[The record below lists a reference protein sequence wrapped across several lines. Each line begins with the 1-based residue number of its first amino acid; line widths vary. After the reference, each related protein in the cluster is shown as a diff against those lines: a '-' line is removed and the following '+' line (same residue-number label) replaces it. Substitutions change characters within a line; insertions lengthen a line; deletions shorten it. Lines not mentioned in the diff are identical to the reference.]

1 MGGFSKRRI
10 ATVFQILLLIY
21 VAALIVSHLVRLN
34 RSSQFPYLPGQ
45 VFVQANEMKGSDQ
58 VSSKVNMAYLDLE
71 ANDSDAPVLVLL
83 HGSPV
88 ASSSLKRTV
97 NALKGQFRL
106 IVPDL
111 PGFGG
116 STRKVK
122 DYSILAHAYYL
133 DQLIE
138 QLGIEKFHLAGYS
151 MGGGVAIEYVHA
163 FPEKVKSLQLVSS
176 IGVQELEL
184 LGDYLINHAIHGA
197 QLAGLWFLQECVP
210 HFGWMDDAILAVPYA
225 RNFYDTDQRPLRG
238 YLEQLSLPTLILHAE
253 DDNLVPIEAALE
265 HKRIIPQ
272 SELLLLEDGHMF
284 IITRPEITAPP
295 MADFVNRTEAG
306 TTLTRTQADAQRAL
320 APATPFE
327 YKMRSVEGIS
337 LAVLWLLLAVAT
349 FVSEDLTCISSGLL
363 VAKGI
368 IGFVPATL
376 ACGVGIFIGDT
387 LLYLAGRWLGTD
399 FIRKAPLRW
408 FISES
413 EIIRSSRW
421 FEKRGVILIFVTR
434 FFPGT
439 RLATYFTCGVLGVPF
454 LRFTIYFIFAAMI
467 WTPLLVGLST
477 FLGGNM
483 LAWFE
488 VYQTYAL
495 PGLVGIILLLLIMLK
510 VIVPIFTHRGR
521 RLLLGK
527 WVRFSRWE
535 FWPLWKFYPPIVLY
549 VLWLG
554 IKHRHFAWFTATNP
568 GMPMSGLVLESKN
581 QILKALETAGPVIPA
596 FGLIPSSLSPKNKSE
611 TLLSLQQ
618 NLALKFP
625 VILKPDVGE
634 RGTGVAII
642 RSSNEAKAY
651 FEKIQDDI
659 IVQEYI
665 EGLEYGIF
673 YYRMPEEENGQIFS
687 ITDKRFTSIIGD
699 GKRTFE
705 NLILD
710 DQRSVAMALFFIQK
724 YADRLFEIP
733 AEGESIILAEL
744 GTHSRGSLFLD
755 GTHLVTPELEKEI
768 DRISK
773 HFEGFYFGRYDVK
786 VPSVEHLQK
795 GEGIRVLELNGITSE
810 ATSIYDPKNGLFT
823 AYKVLFDQ
831 WAIAS
836 RIVEQNKSLGIK
848 PASHSQVFKQYI
860 DYKNHDKVEA

>member
-1 MGGFSKRRI
+1 
-10 ATVFQILLLIY
+10 
-21 VAALIVSHLVRLN
+21 
-34 RSSQFPYLPGQ
+34 
-45 VFVQANEMKGSDQ
+45 
-58 VSSKVNMAYLDLE
+58 
-71 ANDSDAPVLVLL
+71 
-83 HGSPV
+83 
-88 ASSSLKRTV
+88 
-97 NALKGQFRL
+97 
-106 IVPDL
+106 
-111 PGFGG
+111 
-116 STRKVK
+116 
-122 DYSILAHAYYL
+122 
-133 DQLIE
+133 
-138 QLGIEKFHLAGYS
+138 
-151 MGGGVAIEYVHA
+151 
-163 FPEKVKSLQLVSS
+163 
-176 IGVQELEL
+176 
-184 LGDYLINHAIHGA
+184 
-197 QLAGLWFLQECVP
+197 
-210 HFGWMDDAILAVPYA
+210 
-225 RNFYDTDQRPLRG
+225 
-238 YLEQLSLPTLILHAE
+238 
-253 DDNLVPIEAALE
+253 
-265 HKRIIPQ
+265 
-272 SELLLLEDGHMF
+272 
-284 IITRPEITAPP
+284 
-295 MADFVNRTEAG
+295 
-306 TTLTRTQADAQRAL
+306 
-320 APATPFE
+320 
-327 YKMRSVEGIS
+327 
-337 LAVLWLLLAVAT
+337 
-349 FVSEDLTCISSGLL
+349 
-363 VAKGI
+363 
-368 IGFVPATL
+368 
-376 ACGVGIFIGDT
+376 
-387 LLYLAGRWLGTD
+387 
-399 FIRKAPLRW
+399 
-408 FISES
+408 
-413 EIIRSSRW
+413 
-421 FEKRGVILIFVTR
+421 
-434 FFPGT
+434 
-439 RLATYFTCGVLGVPF
+439 
-454 LRFTIYFIFAAMI
+454 
-467 WTPLLVGLST
+467 
-477 FLGGNM
+477 
-483 LAWFE
+483 
-488 VYQTYAL
+488 
-495 PGLVGIILLLLIMLK
+495 
-510 VIVPIFTHRGR
+510 
-521 RLLLGK
+521 
-527 WVRFSRWE
+527 
-535 FWPLWKFYPPIVLY
+535 
-549 VLWLG
+549 
-554 IKHRHFAWFTATNP
+554 
-568 GMPMSGLVLESKN
+568 MSGLVLESKN